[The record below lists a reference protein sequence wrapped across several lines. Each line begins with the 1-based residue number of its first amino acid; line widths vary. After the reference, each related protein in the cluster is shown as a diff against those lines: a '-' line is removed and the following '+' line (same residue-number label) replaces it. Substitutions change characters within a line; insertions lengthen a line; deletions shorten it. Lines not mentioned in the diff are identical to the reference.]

1 MIKSRRKAS
10 TRFFSSLFMIICTTC
25 IQAHAMK
32 RLATLNVAPQ
42 AAVTAN
48 SENIARWKYFAKYV
62 VDGKIPVENQAFAD
76 DGLNQTVWSV
86 DPAKDGNQTGWLKFT
101 WEGPVQIRH
110 IAFSRRPRGH

>member
-10 TRFFSSLFMIICTTC
+10 TRFFSSLFMI
-25 IQAHAMK
+25 MPM
-32 RLATLNVAPQ
+32 LFAPQ

-101 WEGPVQIRH
+101 WEGPVRIRH